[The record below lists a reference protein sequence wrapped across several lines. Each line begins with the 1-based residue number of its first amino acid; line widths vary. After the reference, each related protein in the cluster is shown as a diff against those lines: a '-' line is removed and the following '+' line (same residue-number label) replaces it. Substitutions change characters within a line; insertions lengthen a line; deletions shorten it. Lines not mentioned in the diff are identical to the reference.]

1 MISILDIF
9 KFIVL
14 LTGIW
19 DAEKYEN
26 QRSKIVKMKTAKS
39 QSRMF
44 LNKAFLI
51 DVIKLVYVVILYS
64 HDWVLLTIS
73 FLPLITIARVYWI
86 TYLYYPY
93 KMRGLDNF
101 KRPNFWIYFC
111 NSWISN
117 KKRKRL

>member
-1 MISILDIF
+1 MISILSIF

-14 LTGIW
+14 LTGII

-26 QRSKIVKMKTAKS
+26 QRSKIIKAKTAKS

-44 LNKAFLI
+44 LNKAFVI
-51 DVIKLVYVVILYS
+51 DVIKLAYVIVLYPS
-64 HDWVLLTIS
+64 DLVLLTIS
-73 FLPLITIARVYWI
+73 FLPLITIARCYWV
-86 TYLYYPY
+86 TYIYYPY
-93 KMRGLDNF
+93 KLRGLHHF
-101 KRPNFWIYFC
+101 KRPNFWTYFC

>member
-14 LTGIW
+14 LTGLI

-26 QRSKIVKMKTAKS
+26 QRSKIIKAKTAKS

-44 LNKAFLI
+44 LNKAFVI
-51 DVIKLVYVVILYS
+51 DVIKLAYVVILYP

-73 FLPLITIARVYWI
+73 FLPLITIARCYWV

-101 KRPNFWIYFC
+101 HRPNFWTYFC

>member
-14 LTGIW
+14 LTGII

-26 QRSKIVKMKTAKS
+26 QRSKIIKARTAKS

-44 LNKAFLI
+44 LNKAFVI
-51 DVIKLVYVVILYS
+51 DVIKLAYVIVLYP

-73 FLPLITIARVYWI
+73 FLPLITIARCYWV

-93 KMRGLDNF
+93 KMRGLPNF
-101 KRPNFWIYFC
+101 TRPNFLTYFC

>member
-14 LTGIW
+14 LTGII

-26 QRSKIVKMKTAKS
+26 QRSKIIKAKTAKS

-44 LNKAFLI
+44 LNKAFVI
-51 DVIKLVYVVILYS
+51 DVIKLAYVIVLYP

-93 KMRGLDNF
+93 KFRGLHNF